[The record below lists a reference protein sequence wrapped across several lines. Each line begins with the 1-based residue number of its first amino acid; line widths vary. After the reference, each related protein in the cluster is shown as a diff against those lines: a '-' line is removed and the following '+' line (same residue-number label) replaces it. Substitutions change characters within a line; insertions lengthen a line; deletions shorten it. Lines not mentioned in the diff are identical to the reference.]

1 MTLKA
6 LARVRLGF
14 LRYEVTVILWMGE
27 VEEINLM
34 TREFRSRKDFKE
46 RPYNELTLSN
56 LYKLLTNLLPVEKI

>member
-1 MTLKA
+1 
-6 LARVRLGF
+6 
-14 LRYEVTVILWMGE
+14 MGE